1 MTEVQYRLVH
11 SVCGKHLCKLI
22 GTKESVYMRKEFK
35 SLRNFLVCQHDC
47 HFIVLERQM
56 ATVTSRKQALLV
68 QR

>member
-1 MTEVQYRLVH
+1 MKSNIH
-11 SVCGKHLCKLI
+11 SVRGQHLCKLI

-47 HFIVLERQM
+47 HFIVLEHQM

-68 QR
+68 QS